1 MVAPAADTLEVT
13 VGARFDDVD
22 QLAVNTLRTLAMDA
36 IEKANS
42 GHPGAPLGLAPVA
55 WTLFSRALEHDPE
68 DPSWADRDRF
78 VLSAGHA
85 SMLLYGVLHL
95 TGYDVT
101 LEDIKAFRQWNS
113 RTPGHPEVGH
123 VPGVEITTGPLGQ
136 GCATSVGMALAEAH
150 LSEVF
155 NGSGAPVVDHRTWVV
170 CGDGDLM
177 EGVSAE
183 AASLAG
189 HLGLSRLCWIWDDNQ
204 ITIDGATDL
213 TISDDVEGRFRT
225 YGWHVVRVEDANDL
239 DALVA
244 AFDAAAHETERPTL
258 VAVRSHIGFSA
269 PTKQDTAGAHG
280 APLGPEEVRG
290 AKKNLGWPEDA
301 EFFVPD
307 VVAER
312 GREVARRG
320 AEAHATWQE
329 RYGAWAEAHPE
340 LAEAFGRRLDGRL
353 PEGWPDALPVVEYGT
368 KGPATRAASGTVI
381 NALAEVLPEMVGGS
395 ADLGPSCKTTIN
407 ASKAITN
414 GSWGGRN
421 LHFGIRE
428 HAMGAVLNGLA
439 LHGGIRPF
447 GSTFLVFADYM
458 RPAIRLAALMGL
470 PVIYVFT
477 HDSIWVGEDGPTHQ
491 PVEQVASLRVIPN
504 VVVLRPADA
513 NETAAAWRVA
523 LERREGPTALILSR
537 QGLPIL
543 DGTAEGAQMGV
554 TRGAWCPVEDGDS
567 PQVVLLATG
576 SEVQLAVQAGAELGG
591 RGIMARVVSMPS
603 QELFDAQDEDYR
615 RALLPPGV
623 PAVAI
628 EAGVT
633 FGWERYTGTDGAV
646 IGLDRFG
653 ASAPGEVVAEKLGFT
668 VERIVEAAMDLV
680 EKRG

>member
-1 MVAPAADTLEVT
+1 M
-13 VGARFDDVD
+13 GARFDDVD

-36 IEKANS
+36 IQKANS

-55 WTLFSRALEHDPE
+55 WTLFSKVIQHDPG

-95 TGYDVT
+95 TGYDMT
-101 LEDIKAFRQWNS
+101 IEDIKAFRQWDS

-123 VPGVEITTGPLGQ
+123 VPGVEMTTGPLGQ

-150 LSEVF
+150 LAENF
-155 NGSGAPVVDHRTWVV
+155 NAKGNPVVNHRTWVV

-189 HLGLSRLCWIWDDNQ
+189 HLGLSKLCWIWDDNR
-204 ITIDGATDL
+204 ITIEGATDL
-213 TISDDVEGRFRT
+213 AISDDIEGRFRT

-239 DALVA
+239 EALAA
-244 AFDAAAHETERPTL
+244 AFDAAADETERPTL

-280 APLGPEEVRG
+280 APLGAEEIQG
-290 AKKNLGWPEDA
+290 AKKNLGWPE
-301 EFFVPD
+301 ELQFFVPD
-307 VVAER
+307 AVAER

-320 AEAHATWQE
+320 AKAHAAWRE
-329 RYGAWAEAHPE
+329 RWNTWAETDPE
-340 LAEAFGRRLDGRL
+340 AAEAFGRRLEGRM
-353 PEGWPDALPVVEYGT
+353 PENWSDALPVIEYGA

-381 NALAEVLPEMVGGS
+381 NAIAEALPEMVGGS
-395 ADLGPSCKTTIN
+395 ADLDPSCKTKIN
-407 ASKAITN
+407 ASTAIGK

-428 HAMGAVLNGLA
+428 HAMGAVLNGLT
-439 LHGGIRPF
+439 LHGGVRPF

-458 RPAIRLAALMGL
+458 RPAIRLAALMDL

-523 LERREGPTALILSR
+523 LERQDGPTALILSR

-543 DGTAEGAQMGV
+543 DGTVDGAQIGV
-554 TRGAWCPVEDGDS
+554 ARGAWCPLEDGGS

-576 SEVQLAVQAGAELGG
+576 SEVQLAVEAGAELGE
-591 RGIMARVVSMPS
+591 RGIVARVVSMPS
-603 QELFDAQDEDYR
+603 QELFDGQDEDYR
-615 RALLPPGV
+615 RTLLPPGV
-623 PAVAI
+623 PVVAI

-633 FGWERYTGTDGAV
+633 FGWERYTGADGAV

-668 VERIVEAAMDLV
+668 IDRIVEAAIWV
-680 EKRG
+680 IEKRG

>member
-1 MVAPAADTLEVT
+1 MGST
-13 VGARFDDVD
+13 FDDVD

-42 GHPGAPLGLAPVA
+42 GHPGAPMGLAPVA
-55 WTLFSRALEHDPE
+55 WTLFSRVLQHDPE
-68 DPSWADRDRF
+68 DPSWANRDRF

-101 LEDIKAFRQWNS
+101 IGDIQAFRQWGS

-150 LSEVF
+150 LAAVF
-155 NGSGAPVVDHRTWVV
+155 NGSCAPVVDHQTWVV

-177 EGVSAE
+177 EGISAE

-189 HLGLSRLCWIWDDNQ
+189 HLGLGQLCWIWDDNG

-213 TISDDVEGRFRT
+213 AISDDVEGRFRT
-225 YGWHVVRVEDANDL
+225 YGWHVVRVDDANDL
-239 DALVA
+239 DTLAA
-244 AFDAAAHETERPTL
+244 AFDAARAETDRPTL
-258 VAVRSHIGFSA
+258 MAVRSHIGFSA
-269 PTKQDTAGAHG
+269 PTRQDTAAAHG
-280 APLGPEEVRG
+280 SPLGPEEIRG
-290 AKKNLGWPEDA
+290 AKKNLGWPEDS
-301 EFFVPD
+301 EFLVPAS
-307 VVAER
+307 VAER

-320 AEAHATWQE
+320 AEAHAAWLE
-329 RYGAWAEAHPE
+329 RCRAWAEVAPAQ
-340 LAEAFGRRLDGRL
+340 AETLSRRLGGRM
-353 PEGWPDALPVVEYGT
+353 PHGWFDVLPVFEGP

-381 NALAEVLPEMVGGS
+381 NVLAEVLPEMVGGS

-407 ASKAITN
+407 GSSAIAK

-439 LHGGIRPF
+439 LHGGVRPF

-458 RPAIRLAALMGL
+458 RPAIRLAALMEL

-504 VVVLRPADA
+504 LVVLRPADA

-523 LERREGPTALILSR
+523 LERHKGPTALILSR
-537 QGLPIL
+537 QSLPIL
-543 DGTAEGAQMGV
+543 DGTVEGAQAGLA
-554 TRGAWCPVEDGDS
+554 RGAWCPVEDGGS

-576 SEVQLAVQAGAELGG
+576 SEVQLAVKAAAELGE
-591 RGIMARVVSMPS
+591 RGIAARVVSMPS
-603 QELFDAQDEDYR
+603 QELFEVQDENYR

-623 PAVAI
+623 PVVAI

-633 FGWERYTGTDGAV
+633 FGWERYTGSDGAV
-646 IGLDRFG
+646 IGLNRFG
-653 ASAPGEVVAEKLGFT
+653 ASAPGAVVAEKMGFT
-668 VERIVEAAMDLV
+668 VERVVDAAMELV
-680 EKRG
+680 VA

>member
-1 MVAPAADTLEVT
+1 VT

-36 IEKANS
+36 IQKADS

-55 WTLFSRALEHDPE
+55 WTLFSKVLQHDPK
-68 DPSWADRDRF
+68 DPSWPDRDRF

-95 TGYDVT
+95 TGYDMT
-101 LEDIKAFRQWNS
+101 IDDIKAFRQWDS

-123 VPGVEITTGPLGQ
+123 VPGVEMTTGPLGQ
-136 GCATSVGMALAEAH
+136 GCATSVGMALTEAH
-150 LSEVF
+150 LAENF
-155 NGSGAPVVDHRTWVV
+155 NGKGAPVVNHRTWVV

-189 HLGLSRLCWIWDDNQ
+189 HLGLGKLCWIWDDNR
-204 ITIDGATDL
+204 ITIEGATDL
-213 TISDDVEGRFRT
+213 AISDDIEGRFQT

-239 DALVA
+239 EALAV
-244 AFDAAAHETERPTL
+244 AFDAAADETDRPTL

-280 APLGPEEVRG
+280 SPLGAEEIRG
-290 AKKNLGWPEDA
+290 AKKNLGWPE
-301 EFFVPD
+301 ELQFFVPD
-307 VVAER
+307 AVAER
-312 GREVARRG
+312 GREVGRLG
-320 AEAHATWQE
+320 AKAHAAWRE
-329 RYGAWAEAHPE
+329 RFGVWAESDPKA
-340 LAEAFGRRLDGRL
+340 AEAFGWRLEGRL
-353 PEGWPDALPVVEYGT
+353 PENWSHALPVIEYGA
-368 KGPATRAASGTVI
+368 KGPATRAASGSVI

-395 ADLGPSCKTTIN
+395 ADLDPSCKTKIN
-407 ASKAITN
+407 TSEAI
-414 GSWGGRN
+414 GKGKFGGRN

-439 LHGGIRPF
+439 LHGGVRPF

-458 RPAIRLAALMGL
+458 RPAIRLAALMDL

-523 LERREGPTALILSR
+523 LERRNGPTALILSR

-543 DGTAEGAQMGV
+543 DGTAEGAHVGV
-554 TRGAWCPVEDGDS
+554 NRGAWCPLECGGS

-576 SEVQLAVQAGAELGG
+576 SEVQLAVEAGAELGE
-591 RGIMARVVSMPS
+591 RGVVAKVVSMPS
-603 QELFDAQDEDYR
+603 QELFDGQDEDYR

-623 PAVAI
+623 PVVAI

-633 FGWERYTGTDGAV
+633 FGWERYTGADGAV

-668 VERIVEAAMDLV
+668 VQRIVHAAMELTGNG
-680 EKRG
+680 ES

>member
-1 MVAPAADTLEVT
+1 M
-13 VGARFDDVD
+13 GARFDDVD

-55 WTLFSRALEHDPE
+55 WTLFSKVLQHDPE
-68 DPSWADRDRF
+68 DPLWPDRDRF

-85 SMLLYGVLHL
+85 SMLLYGALHL
-95 TGYDVT
+95 TGYDMT
-101 LEDIKAFRQWNS
+101 IDDIKAFRQWES

-123 VPGVEITTGPLGQ
+123 VPGAEMTTGPLGQ

-150 LSEVF
+150 LAENF
-155 NGSGAPVVDHRTWVV
+155 NEEGAPVVDHRTWVV

-189 HLGLSRLCWIWDDNQ
+189 HLGLGKLCWIWDDNR
-204 ITIDGATDL
+204 ITIEGATDL
-213 TISDDVEGRFRT
+213 AISEDIEGRFRT

-239 DALVA
+239 EALA
-244 AFDAAAHETERPTL
+244 SAFDAAAGETERPTL
-258 VAVRSHIGFSA
+258 VAVRTHIGFSA

-280 APLGPEEVRG
+280 SPLGAEEIRG
-290 AKKNLGWPEDA
+290 AKKNLGWPE
-301 EFFVPD
+301 ELQFFVPD
-307 VVAER
+307 AVAER

-320 AEAHATWQE
+320 AEAHAAWRE
-329 RYGAWAEAHPE
+329 RFGAWAAIDPEA
-340 LAEAFGRRLDGRL
+340 AEVFGRRLEGSL
-353 PEGWPDALPVVEYGT
+353 PEGWSNALPVVEFGA
-368 KGPATRAASGTVI
+368 KGPATRAASGSVI
-381 NALAEVLPEMVGGS
+381 NALAGVLPEMVGGS
-395 ADLGPSCKTTIN
+395 ADLDPSCKTKIN
-407 ASKAITN
+407 TSNAIRK

-428 HAMGAVLNGLA
+428 HTMGAVLNGLA
-439 LHGGIRPF
+439 LHGGVRPF

-458 RPAIRLAALMGL
+458 RPAIRLAALMEL

-491 PVEQVASLRVIPN
+491 PVEQVTSLRIIPN

-523 LERREGPTALILSR
+523 LERREGPIALILSR

-543 DGTAEGAQMGV
+543 AGTSEGAQVGV
-554 TRGAWCPVEDGDS
+554 ARGAWCPVEDGGS

-576 SEVQLAVQAGAELGG
+576 SEVQLAVEAGAELGE
-591 RGIMARVVSMPS
+591 RGVKARVVSMPS
-603 QELFDAQDEDYR
+603 QELFDAQDEKYR
-615 RALLPPGV
+615 RALLPAGV
-623 PAVAI
+623 PVVAI

-653 ASAPGEVVAEKLGFT
+653 ASAPGAVVAEKLGFT
-668 VERIVEAAMDLV
+668 VERIVDAAIKV
-680 EKRG
+680 IEKRG

>member
-1 MVAPAADTLEVT
+1 M
-13 VGARFDDVD
+13 GARFDDVD

-55 WTLFSRALEHDPE
+55 WTLFSKVLQHDPG

-85 SMLLYGVLHL
+85 SMLLYGALHL
-95 TGYDVT
+95 TGYDMT
-101 LEDIKAFRQWNS
+101 IDDIKEFRQWDS

-123 VPGVEITTGPLGQ
+123 VPGVEMTTGPLGQ

-150 LSEVF
+150 LAENF
-155 NGSGAPVVDHRTWVV
+155 NGEGVPVVDHRTWVV

-189 HLGLSRLCWIWDDNQ
+189 HLGLAKLCWIWDDNR
-204 ITIDGATDL
+204 ITIEGATDL
-213 TISDDVEGRFRT
+213 AISDDVEGRFRT
-225 YGWHVVRVEDANDL
+225 YGWQVIRVEDANDL
-239 DALVA
+239 EALAA
-244 AFDAAAHETERPTL
+244 AFDAAADETERPTL

-269 PTKQDTAGAHG
+269 PTKQDTSGAHG
-280 APLGPEEVRG
+280 SPLGAEEIRG

-307 VVAER
+307 SVAQR

-320 AEAHATWQE
+320 AKAHTAWRERHGVWAQE
-329 RYGAWAEAHPE
+329 NPE
-340 LAEAFGRRLDGRL
+340 RAAAFGRRLEGRL
-353 PEGWPDALPVVEYGT
+353 PENWSNALPVVEYGA
-368 KGPATRAASGTVI
+368 KGPATRAASGSVI
-381 NALAEVLPEMVGGS
+381 NAVAEVLPEMVGGS
-395 ADLGPSCKTTIN
+395 ADLDPSCKTKIS
-407 ASKAITN
+407 ASQAISK

-458 RPAIRLAALMGL
+458 RPAIRLAALMEL

-491 PVEQVASLRVIPN
+491 PVEQVTSLRIIPN

-523 LERREGPTALILSR
+523 LERQDGPTALILSR

-543 DGTAEGAQMGV
+543 KGTTEGAESGV
-554 TRGAWCPVEDGDS
+554 ARGAWCPVEDGGS

-576 SEVQLAVQAGAELGG
+576 SEVQLAVQAGAELVD
-591 RGIMARVVSMPS
+591 RGITARVVSMPS
-603 QELFDAQDEDYR
+603 QELFDAQDDEYR

-623 PAVAI
+623 PVVAI

-653 ASAPGEVVAEKLGFT
+653 ASAPGAVVAEKLGFT
-668 VERIVEAAMDLV
+668 VERIVEAAIEV
-680 EKRG
+680 IEKRGEI